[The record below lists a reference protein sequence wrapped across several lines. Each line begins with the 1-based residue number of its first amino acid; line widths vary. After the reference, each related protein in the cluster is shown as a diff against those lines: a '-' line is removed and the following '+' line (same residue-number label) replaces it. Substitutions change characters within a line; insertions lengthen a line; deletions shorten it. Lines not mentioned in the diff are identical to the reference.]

1 MQGKNIEATETQWDL
16 RQASKFT
23 HYTAIIDN
31 FLRLETQGNTYRTHN
46 YIHMALGGKTDP
58 TTINLT
64 NNKNQANKQLLTGQP
79 KKPPALEPRK

>member
-31 FLRLETQGNTYRTHN
+31 FLRLETQGIHIEHIII
-46 YIHMALGGKTDP
+46 YIWHLEAKP
-58 TTINLT
+58 TQQQLT
-64 NNKNQANKQLLTGQP
+64 
-79 KKPPALEPRK
+79 